1 VNVIS
6 RRGLVALEKQ
16 HPEAVPALERWYRTA
31 RKATWLDL
39 NEVRRVYPSADQ
51 VGNVL
56 IFDVSGGNYRLITVP
71 IYRKQRLYIKALLR
85 HREYDRG
92 RWLKWA

>member
-1 VNVIS
+1 
-6 RRGLVALEKQ
+6 
-16 HPEAVPALERWYRTA
+16 
-31 RKATWLDL
+31 
-39 NEVRRVYPSADQ
+39 